1 MVSFVL
7 FLSYFTALSCLTG
20 LAWHGIVETNVSQDT
35 FGVRTRQ
42 DNNGRRIA
50 TIVPC
55 YEKRGSYC

>member
-1 MVSFVL
+1 VVSFFL

-50 TIVPC
+50 TIVPW